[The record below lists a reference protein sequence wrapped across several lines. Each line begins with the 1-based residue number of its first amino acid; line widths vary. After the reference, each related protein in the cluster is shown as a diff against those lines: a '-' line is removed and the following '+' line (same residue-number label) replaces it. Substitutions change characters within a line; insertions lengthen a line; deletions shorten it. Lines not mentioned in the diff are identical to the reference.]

1 MRRLVRGLLQ
11 ISILFCTAF
20 FSSALP
26 CSIEEDA
33 LVIYYDRHRCA
44 LVVTENSTFFEGVA
58 RRNPPCPQFCLVVAT
73 NYSGIVL
80 LSEEGSI
87 RFPFELNLSQV
98 LDQNGRTN
106 SSGNVVNCS
115 LLLQKLGFEVISNL
129 QSDPCIEQPNLVI
142 GNASEQ
148 LFHETFRWRKRRARY
163 CQSKHG
169 EVLRKRRNRLIVVAP
184 FSIVLTVVMIAIVVC
199 HQCRLKPQYI
209 SFQKNMPGQ
218 GSPGDACGIKVERLR
233 EHESRWLELE
243 LDDSKRRA
251 DTG

>member
-129 QSDPCIEQPNLVI
+129 QSDP
-142 GNASEQ
+142 
-148 LFHETFRWRKRRARY
+148 
-163 CQSKHG
+163 SKHG

-209 SFQKNMPGQ
+209 SFQKKLHTRRRVHFSEVEAGGGRTSKMS
-218 GSPGDACGIKVERLR
+218 GSGSKTSVSTISSNPSNGHQVISIQQASTLA
-233 EHESRWLELE
+233 SRC
-243 LDDSKRRA
+243 
-251 DTG
+251 